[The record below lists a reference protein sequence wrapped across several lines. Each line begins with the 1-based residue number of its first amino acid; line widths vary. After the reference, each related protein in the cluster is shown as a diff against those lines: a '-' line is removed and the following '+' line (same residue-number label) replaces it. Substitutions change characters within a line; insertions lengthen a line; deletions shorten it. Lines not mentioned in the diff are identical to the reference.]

1 MRALSNVR
9 ALAFAYLC
17 LILLESLA
25 PFSGW
30 RKPAAPVLTLLFE
43 WRYSRFD
50 LAANIVAYAPFGFL
64 LALWFRRGFSAVASV
79 LFAVLAG
86 SLVSL
91 GVEFAQVY
99 LPGRVSSKV
108 DLFANSAGCLAGAF
122 AAVALARSA
131 VMPRLRNAWFVE
143 GGWGDAGI
151 LLVALFAVCAAKPAV
166 PLMSN
171 LAPNAQTLAVITNV
185 ALNFTAVALFIALIA
200 KSRERALP
208 LVLALLA
215 AIVLLKLLATWLLF
229 RYRAT
234 GLNLEAAMGVGYG
247 LALLAV
253 IFWRARRIAP
263 WCAAALIA
271 AFAFTHGHSLAFPY
285 HRVNEQARYQ
295 EVTRLIAEWWALIA
309 LAHLTLRPR
318 RRPIIS
324 T

>member
-1 MRALSNVR
+1 MRTTANVR

-17 LILLESLA
+17 LMLLESLA

-64 LALWFRRGFSAVASV
+64 LALWFRRKLPAVVAV
-79 LFAVLAG
+79 LLAVLAA

-108 DLFANSAGCLAGAF
+108 DLFANAAGSAIGAI
-122 AAVALARSA
+122 AAATLARSA
-131 VMPRLRNAWFVE
+131 AMPRLRDAWFIE
-143 GGWGDAGI
+143 GRWGDAGI
-151 LLVALFAVCAAKPAV
+151 MLVALFAVCAAKPAV

-171 LAPNAQTLAVITNV
+171 LAPNAQTLAVVTNV
-185 ALNFTAVALFIALIA
+185 ALNFTAVALFVALIA
-200 KSRERALP
+200 KSRERTLP
-208 LVLALLA
+208 LVLALVA

-229 RYRAT
+229 RHRTT
-234 GLNLEAAMGVGYG
+234 GLSIEAAMGVGYG
-247 LALLAV
+247 LLFFAL
-253 IFWRARRIAP
+253 IFWRAKRLIP
-263 WCAAALIA
+263 WCAAALVA
-271 AFAFTHGHSLAFPY
+271 AFAFTQWHALEFPF
-285 HRVNEQARYQ
+285 HRLNEQARYQ

-309 LAHLTLRPR
+309 LGHLALR
-318 RRPIIS
+318 RRSDAI
-324 T
+324 